1 MILDLVRGDRRI
13 AETRRLFHLRG
24 VEIADAD
31 MAYLAGIP
39 HLVQRA
45 DPFGHRHVAPRPV
58 QKQQIDM
65 VGPQLSQALI
75 DRGDEGV
82 VAIVVDPDLRGQEDV
97 RPWNAGLLDGLA
109 DFRLVAVDLCG
120 VDVAETELQGLRQD
134 GSTSAPDIRNVPK
147 PSAGIL
153 APLELTACIENS
165 FAASARRGRGAISYT
180 CPRKARLQACPENR
194 AAPVRAGG
202 NRAQFSSSRSKVC

>member
-1 MILDLVRGDRRI
+1 
-13 AETRRLFHLRG
+13 
-24 VEIADAD
+24 

-134 GSTSAPDIRNVPK
+134 AKHLRSGHTECAE
-147 PSAGIL
+147 A
-153 APLELTACIENS
+153 E
-165 FAASARRGRGAISYT
+165 RGNIGAVGT
-180 CPRKARLQACPENR
+180 DCMH
-194 AAPVRAGG
+194 
-202 NRAQFSSSRSKVC
+202 